1 MNDLHHLDSCLDW
14 AGLLSQS
21 AQRIGLIPNPYNASF
36 IEEIVDVIEYHQAYA
51 GYWDQSDTGECPYG
65 VLC

>member
-1 MNDLHHLDSCLDW
+1 MNDPHYVDDCLDSAL
-14 AGLLSQS
+14 LLSQ
-21 AQRIGLIPNPYNASF
+21 AAHRIGLIPNPDNASF
-36 IEEIVDVIEYHQAYA
+36 IEEIADVIEYHRAYA